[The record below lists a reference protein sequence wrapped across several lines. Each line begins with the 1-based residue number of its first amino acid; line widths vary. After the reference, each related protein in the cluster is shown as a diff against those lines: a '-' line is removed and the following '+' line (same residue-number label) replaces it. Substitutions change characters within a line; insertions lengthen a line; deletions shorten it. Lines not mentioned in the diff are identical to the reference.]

1 MAQIGNVVIEDD
13 VEIGANTTIDRAT
26 FGSTFIR
33 KGAKL
38 DNLIQIGHNADI
50 GEHTLVVAQA
60 GIAGSSKI
68 GRQVQIGGQ
77 VGIAGHLSV
86 GDGSRIAAQ
95 SGIGSNVPEGTCR
108 VHPLSRSVITNGA
121 TWCSATCPN

>member
-50 GEHTLVVAQA
+50 GEHTLVVARPASPAAAESAA
-60 GIAGSSKI
+60 GADRRAG
-68 GRQVQIGGQ
+68 
-77 VGIAGHLSV
+77 GHRRHLTI

-95 SGIGSNVPEGTCR
+95 SGIGSNVPGGTCR
-108 VHPLSRSVITNGA
+108 AHPPSRSVITSGA